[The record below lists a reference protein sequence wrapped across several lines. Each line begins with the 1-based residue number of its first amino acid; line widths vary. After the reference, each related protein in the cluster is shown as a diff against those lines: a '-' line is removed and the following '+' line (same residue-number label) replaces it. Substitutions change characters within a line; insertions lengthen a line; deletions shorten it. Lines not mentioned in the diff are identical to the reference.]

1 MGGEGV
7 EPCSELRESLVFASA
22 PKRHSA
28 GRWYITWATSACQ
41 TPTVNR
47 WDTTGEGGGPW
58 AAFMCREAN
67 GLTLSVGPLE
77 ARANLCGRTTVV

>member
-1 MGGEGV
+1 MGGKGV

-28 GRWYITWATSACQ
+28 GRWYITWQRARVKHLLT
-41 TPTVNR
+41 NR
-47 WDTTGEGGGPW
+47 WDTTEEGTLGSI
-58 AAFMCREAN
+58 MCREAN

-77 ARANLCGRTTVV
+77 ARAILCGRTTVV